1 MADVRYLSRPAKA
14 IQRRMIVDACR
25 RLGPFGAPS
34 DYEYIG
40 FGALEF
46 VDFHL
51 MRRGVGVVKMT
62 SIEHDFSGR
71 ERYEFNRP
79 YGEVDVLIGS
89 AGARL
94 RDVDWTGLRIVWLDY
109 ESALNEDVLG
119 DVAQISQ
126 RLQPGSVL
134 IVSVNAE
141 PARPMNTRL
150 ETLAENV
157 GEWRVPPGAT
167 DATLA
172 KWGWADA
179 QKRILADALTSEMS
193 GRLDSAWLHQ
203 LFDFRYADGARMQTY
218 GGIILIPALERS
230 LVDCRFDDLEFI
242 SGRDDTPVV
251 IDVPNLTAKERDHL
265 DRQLPVPGGSSPSLP
280 GLSAGDARQYA
291 DYYRWYPSP
300 VESG

>member
-34 DYEYIG
+34 AYEYIG

-46 VDFHL
+46 IDFHL

-62 SIEHDFSGR
+62 SIEHNFSGR
-71 ERYEFNRP
+71 KRYEFNRP
-79 YGEVDVLIGS
+79 YGEVDVLIGR

-94 RDVDWTGLRIVWLDY
+94 RDVDWSGLRIVWLDY
-109 ESALNEDVLG
+109 ESALDEDVLG

-134 IVSVNAE
+134 IVSVNSE
-141 PARPMNTRL
+141 PARPMGERL
-150 ETLAENV
+150 KIFSENV
-157 GEWRVPPGAT
+157 EDWRVPPGTT
-167 DATLA
+167 DHTLA
-172 KWGWADA
+172 QWGWADA
-179 QKRILADALTSEMS
+179 QRRVLADSLTSEMA
-193 GRLDSAWLHQ
+193 GRLDGAWLHQ
-203 LFDFRYADGARMQTY
+203 LFDFRYADGAKMQTF
-218 GGIILIPALERS
+218 GGIVLIPALERS
-230 LVDCRFDDLEFI
+230 LVDCRFEDLEFI
-242 SGRDDTPVV
+242 CGRDDEPVV
-251 IDVPNLTAKERDHL
+251 IEVPNLTAKERDHL
-265 DRQLPVPGGSSPSLP
+265 DRQLPVSAGAVPGLP
-280 GLSAGDARQYA
+280 GLSSGDAQQYA

>member
-1 MADVRYLSRPAKA
+1 MADVRYLTRPAKA

-25 RLGPFGAPS
+25 RLGPLGAPD
-34 DYEYIG
+34 DYEYVG

-51 MRRGVGVVKMT
+51 MRRGVGVIRMT
-62 SIEHDFSGR
+62 SIEHDVARS

-79 YGEVDVLIGS
+79 YGEVSVLIGT
-89 AGARL
+89 AGERL
-94 RDVDWTGLRIVWLDY
+94 QDVDWSGLRIVWLDY
-109 ESALNEDVLG
+109 ECGLDEGVLG
-119 DVAQISQ
+119 DAAQISQ

-141 PARPMNTRL
+141 PARPMDERRQR
-150 ETLAENV
+150 LAEQV
-157 GEWRVPPGAT
+157 GEWRLPEGTT
-167 DATLA
+167 DESLA

-179 QKRILADALTSEMS
+179 QRQILADALAGDLADLGD
-193 GRLDSAWLHQ
+193 GRRMRQ

-218 GGIILIPALERS
+218 GGLVLIPALERAADS
-230 LVDCRFDDLEFI
+230 CRFEDLDFI
-242 SGRDDTPVV
+242 RQEGQPPVV
-251 IDVPNLTAKERDHL
+251 IEVPDLTAKERHHL
-265 DRQLPVPGGSSPSLP
+265 DRQLPIDGGAAPDLP
-280 GLSAGDARQYA
+280 GLDPAKARQYA